1 MSSVKTGPTVK
12 TAISLDRETFE
23 EMERLARKKS
33 ISRSQLFA
41 QAARDLVKRER
52 NQDLIAQLNEAY
64 ADPPDPEE
72 MEFLRRAAA
81 QTMERLQREEEEAG
95 AEPWT

>member
-41 QAARDLVKRER
+41 HAARDLVKRER
-52 NQDLIAQLNEAY
+52 GEEITAQLNAVYSE
-64 ADPPDPEE
+64 PPDPEE
-72 MEFLRRAAA
+72 KA
-81 QTMERLQREEEEAG
+81 RLDAMLGLYRGTLDKEE
-95 AEPWT
+95 W